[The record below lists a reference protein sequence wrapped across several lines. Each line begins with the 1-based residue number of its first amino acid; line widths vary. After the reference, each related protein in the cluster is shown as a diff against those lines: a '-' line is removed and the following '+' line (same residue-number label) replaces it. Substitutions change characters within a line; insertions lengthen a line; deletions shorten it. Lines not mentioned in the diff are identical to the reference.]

1 MHLPNPIAAVSQP
14 QPCSNSHRRFPL
26 AIPSSELRRRHTQLG
41 AAPTPHV
48 DGSSSHNGLGTA
60 SLGTQISSPLLKIS
74 QDVVGAMAREE
85 NDTRSNSSFESVG
98 VEGTKGKRSGEGSSN
113 SSKRS
118 KKDQVGDSLMM
129 VANTLQSYYESKKK
143 KEESRHSTKEIYEV
157 LCNIPGL
164 SRTEIATVIKYNNS
178 GPGQFNLLLDIP
190 CEERKLFVE
199 CFLNES

>member
-60 SLGTQISSPLLKIS
+60 SLGTQISSPLLKI
-74 QDVVGAMAREE
+74 
-85 NDTRSNSSFESVG
+85 SVG